1 VSADRDADASGEDA
15 AGPPDDSPHILSEQ
29 ARDAAGTAEA
39 GEDDAD
45 GDGGAGDA
53 EFRAFWA
60 DVVAD
65 EIEARDPDEPIVIKG
80 GVSPSG
86 VAHLGNFNEIM
97 RGYFVAA
104 VLRDRDHEVRQV
116 FTSDDKD
123 PLRKLPRKLANA
135 DGEIVGLGE
144 VDAGALGR
152 NLGKPYTAIPDPFGE
167 RESYAAHFAALLKAD
182 AERLG
187 VPVEMTSNTELYAD
201 GDFDDVTRTVLSD
214 LEGVREVLSQYQDK
228 VDDEYVPFNPVCA
241 ECGKVTE
248 TVTAVDPDAETV
260 DYVCTDMEVGD
271 ELIDGCGHEGT
282 ATFREGKLPW
292 RLEWPG
298 QWDVLGVDFEPFGK
312 DHAEGSW
319 PSGVD
324 VARNVLGTEP
334 PVPMV
339 YEWFTLNGEPLS
351 SSAGNVVTVPEL
363 LDLLEPEVLRYFFAL
378 HPKKARDLDIERLD
392 QLVDRFDRFERAYFG
407 GVDDEDLTAF
417 AERAYPFVVD
427 RADDP
432 PTEKPVRLPYTFAA
446 VLGMVDDPDFRE
458 RLARDEGHLPED
470 ASEETVA
477 AALARVEKARNWAER
492 TENEYDY
499 RLQTD
504 LPDAAFDDDVA
515 AALDDLADFVAAG
528 HDGDAIQAEMY
539 ETARAHDVDVGDFF
553 AAGYRLFFDDTQ
565 GPRLGEFLGEL
576 ERDYVVARLRR
587 EA

>member
-1 VSADRDADASGEDA
+1 MSADDNADRAEAPSSS
-15 AGPPDDSPHILSEQ
+15 DSPHILSAQ
-29 ARDAAGTAEA
+29 AREADGAAGAG
-39 GEDDAD
+39 GEDE
-45 GDGGAGDA
+45 G
-53 EFRAFWA
+53 ERFHAFWA

-65 EIEARDPDEPIVIKG
+65 EIEARDPDDAIVIKG

-86 VAHLGNFNEIM
+86 VAHLGNFNEII

-104 VLRDRDHEVRQV
+104 VLRERGREVRQV

-182 AERLG
+182 ADRLDI
-187 VPVEMTSNTELYAD
+187 PVEMVSNTELYAD
-201 GDFDDVTRTVLSD
+201 GAFDDVTRTVLSD
-214 LEGVREVLSQYQDK
+214 LDGVRDVLSEYQDK
-228 VDDEYVPFNPVCA
+228 VDGEYVPFNPVCA
-241 ECGKVTE
+241 ECGKITE
-248 TVTAVDPDAETV
+248 TVTSIDLDAETV
-260 DYVCTDMEVGD
+260 EYVCTDMDVGD
-271 ELIDGCGHEGT
+271 ETIEGCGHEGT

-298 QWDVLGVDFEPFGK
+298 QWDVLDVDFEPFGK

-324 VARNVLGTEP
+324 VARDVFGREP

-351 SSAGNVVTVPEL
+351 SSAGNIVTVPEL
-363 LDLLEPEVLRYFFAL
+363 LELLEPAVLRYFFAL

-417 AERAYPFVVD
+417 AERAYPFVVG
-427 RADDP
+427 RVDDP

-446 VLGMVDDPDFRE
+446 VLGMVDDPGFRE
-458 RLARDEGHLPED
+458 QLARDEGHIPDD
-470 ASEETVA
+470 AATETVE
-477 AALARVEKARNWAER
+477 AALARVGKARTWAER
-492 TENEYDY
+492 TGNEYDY

-504 LPDAAFDDDVA
+504 LPEVDFDDAVA

-539 ETARAHDVDVGDFF
+539 ETARAHDVEVSDFF

>member
-1 VSADRDADASGEDA
+1 MSDEMDADS
-15 AGPPDDSPHILSEQ
+15 DSPHILSAQSETDSD
-29 ARDAAGTAEA
+29 RSGSE
-39 GEDDAD
+39 ESY
-45 GDGGAGDA
+45 
-53 EFRAFWA
+53 RAFWA
-60 DVVAD
+60 DAVAD

-104 VLRDRDHEVRQV
+104 VLRERGHEVRQV

-123 PLRKLPRKLANA
+123 PLRKIPRKLANA

-152 NLGKPYTAIPDPFGE
+152 NLGKPYTSIPDPFGE

-182 AERLG
+182 ADRLEI
-187 VPVEMTSNTELYAD
+187 PVEMVSNTELYAD
-201 GDFDDVTRTVLSD
+201 GEFDDVTKTVLSD
-214 LEGVREVLSQYQDK
+214 LDGVREVLSAYQDK
-228 VDDEYVPFNPVCA
+228 IDGDYVPFNPVCA
-241 ECGKVTE
+241 ECGKITE
-248 TVTAVDPDAETV
+248 TVTSVDVAAETV
-260 DYVCTDMEVGD
+260 DYVCTDMDVGD
-271 ELIDGCGHEGT
+271 NTIEGCGHEGT

-298 QWDVLGVDFEPFGK
+298 QWKILDVDFEPFGK

-324 VARNVLGTEP
+324 VARNVFGIEP

-351 SSAGNVVTVPEL
+351 SSAGNIVTVPEL
-363 LDLLEPEVLRYFFAL
+363 LELLEPDVLRYFFAL

-407 GVDDEDLTAF
+407 EVDDEGLTAF
-417 AERAYPFVVD
+417 AERAYPFVVG
-427 RADDP
+427 RVDDP
-432 PTEKPVRLPYTFAA
+432 PDKKPVRLPYTFAA
-446 VLGMVDDPDFRE
+446 VLGMVDDTEFRE
-458 RLARDEGHLPED
+458 RLASDEGHIPED
-470 ASEETVA
+470 ASDEVIG
-477 AALARVEKARNWAER
+477 AALARIEKARRWAER

-499 RLQTD
+499 RLQTE
-504 LPDAAFDDDVA
+504 LPETEFDDDVA
-515 AALDDLADFVAAG
+515 AALDELADFVAAG
-528 HDGDAIQAEMY
+528 HDGEAIQAEMY
-539 ETARAHDVDVGDFF
+539 EAAREHDVAVGDFF